1 MNKQEFIC
9 TSTLEIER
17 LAQEHLG
24 LTVDLHTFEEWPLF
38 SFNLRREL
46 ITLMKNK
53 EYGIDLTISSIM
65 AELLDRG
72 ILEEGMYLIKR

>member
-1 MNKQEFIC
+1 VNKQEFIC
-9 TSTLEIER
+9 TSTFEIEA
-17 LAQEHLG
+17 LAQKHLG